1 MAVLAIGWGV
11 NQTLR
16 GNAEARATAA
26 VRGLPSVLT
35 LRDLAFR
42 LRQQIPADE
51 VVMSNLGPM
60 LAWYAGRPV
69 VHLALTPADV
79 GACRRRLEFRNV
91 LLAFR
96 DAERAWPGW
105 QEVMAR
111 PADAV
116 GHPEWNVLH
125 ERHWQELDGFHI
137 VWLELGPPETSLAAH
152 LR

>member
-1 MAVLAIGWGV
+1 M
-11 NQTLR
+11 TLR
-16 GNAEARATAA
+16 GFILQPTYRI
-26 VRGLPSVLT
+26 
-35 LRDLAFR
+35 
-42 LRQQIPADE
+42 Q
-51 VVMSNLGPM
+51 
-60 LAWYAGRPV
+60 AGRPV

-91 LLAFR
+91 LLALR
-96 DAERAWPGW
+96 DAERAWPGG

-116 GHPEWNVLH
+116 GRPEWNVIR